1 MPTSGAAEPEMTM
14 HLLAPRSLLCA
25 CLAPASTAALAADA
39 FAPAGAKAT
48 LSVEY
53 LYESSGSKRS
63 EGMYDPYEWR
73 VKRSANLLAEL
84 LAQPASAVP
93 ALQAFDAALTAR
105 LKSERE
111 KGQAAAAK
119 IAPMMASAEAIVA
132 KCGDDEACI
141 SRETM
146 KMGAAMQGTPQ
157 LAAVMSANK
166 DMQELPKPGA
176 TRYQAWRAT
185 AQKGNYLI
193 DETAHVSVTDPI
205 CTSHPRRRCTR
216 DEIRKGSGEI
226 PLPPD
231 AKKNPL
237 AITGLA
243 AVELDAVKNT
253 LLVGLPIPLFP
264 LPYTETIT
272 TDEPDGTHSTP
283 TPKGPQQKL
292 HSFRVSASGVTNDSS
307 INVPLKGGWRS
318 QSGEQVVM
326 LKGEFGDAGK
336 LTVRWRFAAQ

>member
-1 MPTSGAAEPEMTM
+1 M
-14 HLLAPRSLLCA
+14 HLSAPRILLCA
-25 CLAPASTAALAADA
+25 CLALAGTAALAADA

-53 LYESSGSKRS
+53 LYESRGSKRS

-73 VKRSANLLAEL
+73 VKRSATLLAEL
-84 LAQPASAVP
+84 TAQPATALPTLQP
-93 ALQAFDAALTAR
+93 ADAAQIAQQ
-105 LKSERE
+105 KSVTD
-111 KGQAAAAK
+111 KAQAAAAK
-119 IAPMMASAEAIVA
+119 IMPMMASAEAIVA

-157 LAAVMSANK
+157 LAAAMSANQ
-166 DMQELPKPGA
+166 DARELPKPGA
-176 TRYQAWRAT
+176 ARYQAWRAT
-185 AQKGNYLI
+185 AQKGSYLI
-193 DETAHVSVTDPI
+193 DETAHLSVTDPI
-205 CTSHPRRRCTR
+205 CMSHPRHRCTR
-216 DEIRKGSGEI
+216 DEVRKGSGEI

-243 AVELDAVKNT
+243 AVEVDAGKNT
-253 LLVGLPIPLFP
+253 LTVGLPIPLFP

-272 TDEPDGTHSTP
+272 TDEPDGTHGEP
-283 TPKGPQQKL
+283 APKGPQQKL
-292 HSFRVSASGVTNDSS
+292 HSFRVGNAGVTQDGA

-326 LKGEFGDAGK
+326 LKGDFGDAGK
-336 LTVRWRFAAQ
+336 LTVRWRFTAQ